1 MALLEIQ
8 NVSVQFG
15 GLRAISDFSMEIEKG
30 SIAGL
35 IGPNGAGKTTFFN
48 VVTGVVQP
56 TTGELFFGGTRLNR
70 MRPDRVAH
78 LGIARTFQNIR
89 LFTKMSVIDNV
100 AIGIHRTAQYSV
112 IEAMLGTPRVRR
124 MDKEVRRQAMEYL
137 EAVDL
142 KEYGDSIAGELPYGI
157 QRRVEIARAIATN
170 PRLLLLDEPAA
181 GMNNE
186 ETAELVRFIR
196 MLHDRYHEEM
206 TILLIEHH
214 LEMVMELCQQITVL
228 NLGEKLACGTP
239 EEIQS
244 DPRVIRAY
252 IGERRK
258 GNGEQ
263 AVGG

>member
-1 MALLEIQ
+1 MALLDIR

-15 GLRAISDFSMEIEKG
+15 GLRAISALSLEVEAG

-56 TTGELFFGGTRLNR
+56 TEGELFFNGIRING

-89 LFTKMSVIDNV
+89 LFTNMSVIDNV
-100 AIGIHRTAQYSV
+100 SIGIHRTAQYPV
-112 IEAMLGTPRVRR
+112 LKAMLRTPAVRR
-124 MDKEVRRQAMEYL
+124 ADKEVRRQAMEYL

-157 QRRVEIARAIATN
+157 QRRVEIARAIATR

-186 ETAELVRFIR
+186 ETAELVRFIQV
-196 MLHDRYHEEM
+196 LHDRYEHKM
-206 TILLIEHH
+206 SILLIEHH
-214 LEMVMELCQQITVL
+214 LEMVMDLCQHITVL
-228 NLGEKLACGTP
+228 NLGEKLASGTP
-239 EEIQS
+239 DEIQS
-244 DPRVIRAY
+244 DPDVIKAY
-252 IGERRK
+252 IGERRS
-258 GNGEQ
+258 GNGAE
-263 AVGG
+263 AAGD